1 MSGPTASPLAL
12 PIALTLLL
20 ARGEP
25 APAAERWEAL
35 QSLPRVAV
43 EITFSPNHPDLT
55 PEEVR
60 SRLEEAL
67 RRSPPAPA
75 VDPASADRLRLAVS
89 VRSYSTSDLRG
100 FYLPLSQTYGIG
112 PVHLSVERPAVISGL
127 PTPVR
132 ATVWQ
137 AERQAKSRWRGSA
150 AEILDLADE
159 LAASF
164 LRDYRRAL
172 GQ

>member
-1 MSGPTASPLAL
+1 MRASWPLAL
-12 PIALTLLL
+12 PIALMLLL
-20 ARGEP
+20 ALDEP

-55 PEEVR
+55 AEEVR
-60 SRLEEAL
+60 RRVEEAL
-67 RRSPPAPA
+67 RRAHPAPA
-75 VDPASADRLRLAVS
+75 VDPASADRLRLTIS

-100 FYLPLSQTYGIG
+100 FYLPLSQAYGIG
-112 PVHLSVERPAVISGL
+112 PVHLSLERPAAISGL
-127 PTPVR
+127 PTPVW

-137 AERQAKSRWRGSA
+137 AERQSKGPWRTSA
-150 AEILDLADE
+150 SEVLELADE
-159 LAASF
+159 VVASF
-164 LRDYRRAL
+164 LGDYRRAL